1 MPKWLEINQDNLH
14 IKFLALNLDF
24 SSQYSDPLRLTR
36 PAHAGVKEQYPL
48 KLIIFPIFACKARKW
63 LQIDTDMLLI
73 ITSTGDLLFRSINI
87 DVLESP

>member
-36 PAHAGVKEQYPL
+36 PAHAGVNEGYSL
-48 KLIIFPIFACKARKW
+48 KGGYFTAIGLSSVNTLADKHRHAAYHKKH
-63 LQIDTDMLLI
+63 
-73 ITSTGDLLFRSINI
+73 
-87 DVLESP
+87 